1 MSTTFAYIHCI
12 LLRVNALLGKWVLIS
27 SLCFVLGSF
36 LFWFAGVFFIV
47 DLFIFNNLVIVVN
60 SSLKLIYFLVQSII
74 AGINDIYSM

>member
-1 MSTTFAYIHCI
+1 MGSYFQLMFCFG
-12 LLRVNALLGKWVLIS
+12 VF
-27 SLCFVLGSF
+27 FVLVCWG
-36 LFWFAGVFFIV
+36 FFIV